1 MTADLFPHPWLVN
14 NLLDASFVDQK
25 TAELT
30 NQPLPYGLADWLAQ
44 HFMPELAHT
53 NEAQLE
59 HSFIRP
65 LLERMGWRPVPQ
77 MNYTVQGKQAKPDWC
92 LALNASAASALPGSE
107 AHEALQHMAAI
118 CEAKAWNKPLDTGKA
133 HADNPHHQLM
143 DYLATLRV
151 RFGMLTNGRHWRLY
165 DTREITAR
173 KTYLQMDLEQ
183 VLHLPDGAEKD
194 RALARRFQRIDL
206 TEPTA
211 EECLGILEGLEPHYA
226 QYHHVRYSPAALK
239 AMVDLTSRH
248 VRDRLLPDKAIDDT
262 TINSLVL

>member
-151 RFGMLTNGRHWRLY
+151 RFGILTNGRHWRLY

-194 RALARRFQRIDL
+194 RALALFAFFFGRDTYAPPPQAGVASSTVSAI
-206 TEPTA
+206 EQAIAAA
-211 EECLGILEGLEPHYA
+211 ETYA
-226 QYHHVRYSPAALK
+226 LAVE
-239 AMVDLTSRH
+239 
-248 VRDRLLPDKAIDDT
+248 
-262 TINSLVL
+262 